1 MLHGFLLP
9 ILCDRQM
16 LLVVVE
22 AEGAVDRPVMRD
34 DDTAPL
40 AVVEGRGGELALIFS
55 GETPAFLK
63 ETLRALSLQGEAK
76 GSAQCE
82 GACE

>member
-9 ILCDRQM
+9 ILSDGQM

-22 AEGAVDRPVMRD
+22 AEGAVDRSVMRD
-34 DDTAPL
+34 DDMTPL

-63 ETLRALSLQGEAK
+63 ETL
-76 GSAQCE
+76 
-82 GACE
+82 